1 MDDHNSLEARTSR
14 VLSGYFRDLVSR
26 SGVMQPAQKGPS
38 RADSLR
44 ALAILERLASVP
56 DQNPG
61 GVLVMQLSGAL
72 LPILATSA
80 GAGRKHTRGDEAA
93 TQRVLRALAAIWS
106 RAAASGV
113 SGGSLS
119 FRARRAAAQT
129 RAER

>member
-1 MDDHNSLEARTSR
+1 
-14 VLSGYFRDLVSR
+14 
-26 SGVMQPAQKGPS
+26 MQAAQKGPS

-44 ALAILERLASVP
+44 ALTILERLASVQ

-61 GVLVMQLSGAL
+61 GALVMQLSGAL

-93 TQRVLRALAAIWS
+93 MQRVLRALAAIWS

-119 FRARRAAAQT
+119 SQAGQTAAQT
-129 RAER
+129 RAGR